1 MKIRIDKEVVEF
13 TPENASEQVELE
25 ALWIKLGNCLGDTK
39 KLQPIGVYLPSENKT
54 ARFHIEG
61 LSDKEKN
68 EIPEV
73 RAPYDSDVYCVTCNK
88 TVHVKAGEVVPFCCG
103 RLMELLD

>member
-1 MKIRIDKEVVEF
+1 MKIRMDKDIVTF
-13 TPENASEQVELE
+13 TPENAAETKELE
-25 ALWIKLGNCLGDTK
+25 ALWIKMGNCVGQTK
-39 KLQPIGVYLPSENKT
+39 SLQPIGTYLPTENKT
-54 ARFHIEG
+54 ATFHIEG
-61 LSDKEKN
+61 LSEAEKVA
-68 EIPEV
+68 IPEV

>member
-1 MKIRIDKEVVEF
+1 MKIRIDKDVVEF

-25 ALWIKLGNCLGDTK
+25 ALWIKMGNCVGNTK
-39 KLQPIGVYLPSENKT
+39 QLQPVGVYMPAVNKT
-54 ARFHIEG
+54 AMFHIEG
-61 LSDKEKN
+61 LNDEEKDS
-68 EIPEV
+68 IPEV

-88 TVHVKAGEVVPFCCG
+88 TVQVKAGEVVPFCCG